1 MTQVVKASVTGTEYL
16 VSYGLWV
23 SGFYDSFSGDEAA
36 VAGAGF
42 YDSFSGDEAAV
53 AGVPA

>member
-1 MTQVVKASVTGTEYL
+1 MTQVVKASVTGTEYSVPGIIL
-16 VSYGLWV
+16 S
-23 SGFYDSFSGDEAA
+23 SFS
-36 VAGAGF
+36 GF